1 MTSKTKKSLPRIKSG
16 IRQGLIKGWKG
27 LIWLLKIILPI
38 SFATALLVHFGIIYK
53 LDFLL
58 TPVMTWLSLPASA
71 ALVIIIG
78 LFTGIYGTVAALS
91 VMPFSVEHMTL
102 IAIFTLISHKEHM
115 TLIAIFTL
123 ISHNI
128 IQESIVQGNS
138 GLNSAFAAFFRLF
151 MSLLVTFVCAKIM
164 GVTPETGGVIG
175 TGAFPQE
182 TKSFIIMLKL
192 WGGGTFK
199 LIIQIFCIIM
209 PLMVILEIAKEFNI
223 ITFITKITSPIFSV
237 MGLSRST
244 GMLWLTASIFGL
256 AYGAAVIVEET
267 QSNEYEKEDLIKLHL
282 SIGINHSMIEDPA
295 LFLPLGLPIF
305 WLWIPR
311 LLAAIIVTWLYS
323 VFLSARRRYV
333 KRACHFAIIDDI
345 RISFKDGFS
354 VLSGET
360 GTGKSIIVEAVNL
373 LLGGRASADLVRA
386 GCDTAELEAFFD
398 FDAHSKASMILEN
411 QGIDGS
417 DGLIVRR
424 VISSSGK
431 SRVFINSRQ
440 STLDFLKRVTFNL
453 AGISSQHAHQGLL
466 KEENHLDILDEFA
479 GTTDLKNEVRNLYQT
494 IIPLR
499 RKIGELTQ
507 SLDTKKKNRIF
518 WSFR

>member
-58 TPVMTWLSLPASA
+58 TPVMTCLSLPASA

-102 IAIFTLISHKEHM
+102 IAIFTLISH
-115 TLIAIFTL
+115 
-123 ISHNI
+123 NI

-151 MSLLVTFVCAKIM
+151 MALLVTFVCAKIM

-192 WGGGTFK
+192 WGWGTFK

-333 KRACHFAIIDDI
+333 KRACHKKF
-345 RISFKDGFS
+345 
-354 VLSGET
+354 
-360 GTGKSIIVEAVNL
+360 
-373 LLGGRASADLVRA
+373 
-386 GCDTAELEAFFD
+386 CD
-398 FDAHSKASMILEN
+398 H
-411 QGIDGS
+411 
-417 DGLIVRR
+417 
-424 VISSSGK
+424 
-431 SRVFINSRQ
+431 
-440 STLDFLKRVTFNL
+440 
-453 AGISSQHAHQGLL
+453 
-466 KEENHLDILDEFA
+466 
-479 GTTDLKNEVRNLYQT
+479 
-494 IIPLR
+494 
-499 RKIGELTQ
+499 
-507 SLDTKKKNRIF
+507 
-518 WSFR
+518 